1 MNYAK
6 LQRLCVSARLSA
18 HFPHRILFLG
28 GSEKPTEP
36 FVRKKIINKAIKI
49 CRACDNLKGSKLQLG
64 QTQDSST
71 SLSVLEIPLYN
82 DLHLPLGIGT
92 VKQQISYCLSPC
104 NNTANPTC
112 NPLAREITNP
122 YLSNSLIPNFQFTC
136 QGVCLALPRGCQGV
150 WMWIIVHI
158 NEHNRLIFNFQ
169 LSSFNFQFTFLPR
182 GK

>member
-1 MNYAK
+1 MDYAK

-28 GSEKPTEP
+28 SSEKTNGA
-36 FVRKKIINKAIKI
+36 FRQKKIINKAISI
-49 CRACDNLKGSKLQLG
+49 CRAPNSG

-92 VKQQISYCLSPC
+92 VKRQISYCLSPC

-112 NPLAREITNP
+112 HPLAREITNP

-136 QGVCLALPRGCQGV
+136 QGVYLVLPRGCQGGMDV
-150 WMWIIVHI
+150 DYCTHKRV
-158 NEHNRLIFNFQ
+158 Q
-169 LSSFNFQFTFLPR
+169 SVDFQFSTFIFQFSIYISAK
-182 GK
+182 G

>member
-28 GSEKPTEP
+28 GSEKTNGA
-36 FVRKKIINKAIKI
+36 FRQKKIIYKAIKI

-92 VKQQISYCLSPC
+92 VKRQISRSLSTC
-104 NNTANPTC
+104 NNAANPTC
-112 NPLAREITNP
+112 HPLAREI
-122 YLSNSLIPNFQFTC
+122 IPPITLNY
-136 QGVCLALPRGCQGV
+136 
-150 WMWIIVHI
+150 
-158 NEHNRLIFNFQ
+158 
-169 LSSFNFQFTFLPR
+169 
-182 GK
+182 